1 MLKGFKEAY
10 ARYSTC
16 SGNTGI
22 IPLKVPAAEVGILPF
37 LLRSSLWKAKETGWT
52 LSRTVWGAG
61 GRKMAAEC
69 HTCGLVQRFC
79 EETVQLFSSD
89 DKECACMAG
98 RKFGKWY
105 GLNSWVRG
113 DGWMGRAVA
122 LCLVWRVLKVTLLR
136 MESGSSDF
144 IFILSQNYSVPNLS
158 KWQWQRHPIKL
169 RQWFCQ
175 RTLAH
180 LAGFGPVAKLGTH
193 RLNPLDRLDDCH
205 HIRLVDGKPPQ

>member
-22 IPLKVPAAEVGILPF
+22 IPLKVPAAQVGILPF

-52 LSRTVWGAG
+52 LL
-61 GRKMAAEC
+61 GR
-69 HTCGLVQRFC
+69 R
-79 EETVQLFSSD
+79 EEKRWQQNATHVAWFNAFAKRTVQLFSSD
-89 DKECACMAG
+89 DKEPACMAG

-122 LCLVWRVLKVTLLR
+122 LCFVWRVLKVTLLR

-158 KWQWQRHPIKL
+158 KWQWQRRPIKL